1 LINHIRWLI
10 NFNKGI
16 FLPVNQDL
24 YVAIDLGSN
33 SFHMLVVQNI
43 SGTPRTIAKVKRKVR
58 LASGLDSESAL
69 SQEAMQRG
77 WDCLALFAERLE
89 HIPLNNIKVVSTA
102 TLRLATNAKEF
113 CTRAEQ
119 ILGIAINIIS
129 GEQEAALI
137 YQGMAVSS
145 QSADKRL
152 IIDIGGA
159 STELILGQGFT
170 PLVLNSLNMG
180 CVTWLA
186 RYFSDDLICQQ
197 NIDAAAMAATEILK
211 PVKQDYLN
219 HQWQLSLGASGSI
232 QAVQEVLVAQGL
244 NEQITLVK
252 LHSLMTQALAGKRIS
267 ELNIVGLKKERRLV
281 FVSGLII
288 LITLFIELGVD
299 TMIASG
305 GALREGLINQL
316 IGQPIAADIR
326 LDCCQKLQK
335 RFQVESSQAIQV
347 AKVAQSIARQLVP
360 QANEQDIELLGYAG
374 LLHEIGTCIEFLQAQ
389 KHGHYM
395 LSRID
400 MTGFSKE
407 QRRFV
412 AALVGSYKG
421 SMKQEL
427 AKKQAWCDP
436 VLCQLLITCLR
447 VSVIIVGRGQQDRLS
462 EISFANEDKQITLY
476 LGDAIKSNAPLLTAE
491 LIQEGSDNTYF
502 HFTH

>member
-1 LINHIRWLI
+1 
-10 NFNKGI
+10 
-16 FLPVNQDL
+16 LPVNQDL

-33 SFHMLVVQNI
+33 SFHMLVAQNI

-58 LASGLDSESAL
+58 LASGLDSDNIL
-69 SQEAMQRG
+69 SQQAMQRG

-89 HIPLNNIKVVSTA
+89 NIPPNNIKVVSTA
-102 TLRLATNAKEF
+102 TLRLAKNAHEF
-113 CTRAEQ
+113 CIRAEQ
-119 ILGIAINIIS
+119 ILGIAIDIIS

-137 YQGMAVSS
+137 YHGMAVSS

-180 CVTWLA
+180 CVTWLE
-186 RYFSDDLICQQ
+186 RYFSDDLISQH
-197 NIDAAAMAATEILK
+197 NIDSAMVGSARILQ

-244 NEQITLVK
+244 NEQITFDK
-252 LHSLMTQALAGKRIS
+252 LQTLMTQALACNKIS
-267 ELNIVGLKKERRLV
+267 ELNLVGLKKERRLV
-281 FVSGLII
+281 FVSGLVIM
-288 LITLFIELGVD
+288 TVLFKELGID

-316 IGQPIAADIR
+316 IGQSIAVDIR
-326 LDCCQKLQK
+326 LDCCEQIQK
-335 RFQVESSQAIQV
+335 RFQLDSLQALQVSNV
-347 AKVAQSIARQLVP
+347 AKIVAKQLLP
-360 QANEQDIELLGYAG
+360 QANEQDVELLGYAG
-374 LLHEIGTCIEFLQAQ
+374 LLHEIGTSVEYLQAQ

-395 LSRID
+395 LSRIH
-400 MTGFSKE
+400 MAGFSKE

-421 SMKQEL
+421 SLKQDL
-427 AKKQAWCDP
+427 ARQQAWCE
-436 VLCQLLITCLR
+436 VTLCQLLITCLR
-447 VSVIIVGRGQQDRLS
+447 LSVIIVGRSQQDRLAHLAL
-462 EISFANEDKQITLY
+462 ANEDNQITLC
-476 LGDAIKSNAPLLTAE
+476 LSDAIKNNAPLLTAE
-491 LIQEGSDNTYF
+491 LIQEGIDNPYLNFNT
-502 HFTH
+502 